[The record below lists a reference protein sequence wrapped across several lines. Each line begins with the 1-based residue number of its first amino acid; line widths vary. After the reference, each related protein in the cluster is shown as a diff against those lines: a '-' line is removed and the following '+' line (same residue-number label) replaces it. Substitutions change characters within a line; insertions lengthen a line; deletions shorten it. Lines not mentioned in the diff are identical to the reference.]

1 MKRTI
6 LVILVVTELLLP
18 HFIKAQYFY
27 ANEKYYYNPF
37 TAEAGISFGI
47 MNAFTD
53 LGGNKGIGK
62 SFIKDLNFKT
72 SQLCGGGYIAV
83 NYKDAITLKLE
94 AAFGKVTAYD
104 SILKNVKA
112 STFGRY
118 ERNLSFQTKIADF
131 MLAAEIHPL
140 FFKTD
145 WGNNEPPKIS
155 PYAVFGIG
163 FYSFNP
169 QAKFNGRWIDLQPL
183 RTEGQGF
190 TEYPDNK
197 VYKLKQI
204 NIPIGIG
211 VRFEIS
217 PVFNTRIELIHR
229 ILKTDY
235 LDDVSTKYIDP
246 SLFSAHLPAGLAAL
260 SKQLYDRRGELSP
273 NVPSAI
279 NNERGDSKDNDA
291 YFSLQIKVGYTFR
304 QKRKSY

>member
-1 MKRTI
+1 MKRII
-6 LVILVVTELLLP
+6 LFILVVTGLSFP
-18 HFIKAQYFY
+18 HGTKAQYFY
-27 ANEKYYYNPF
+27 SNEKYYYNSF
-37 TAEAGISFGI
+37 AAEAGVSIGL
-47 MNAFTD
+47 MNALTD
-53 LGGNKGIGK
+53 LGGNKGTGK
-62 SFIKDLNFKT
+62 PFIKDLNLRS
-72 SQLCGGGYIAV
+72 SQLCSGGYIAV
-83 NYKDAITLKLE
+83 NYKDAVTLKLE
-94 AAFGKVTAYD
+94 GTFGKLTGYD

-118 ERNLSFQTKIADF
+118 ERNLSFQTKITDF

-163 FYSFNP
+163 FFSFNP
-169 QAKFNGRWIDLQPL
+169 QAKLNGQWIDLQPL

-197 VYKLKQI
+197 IYKLKQI
-204 NIPIGIG
+204 NIPIGMG
-211 VRFEIS
+211 FRYEIS
-217 PVFNTRIELIHR
+217 SVFNTRIELVHR
-229 ILKTDY
+229 ILRTDY
-235 LDDVSTKYIDP
+235 LDDVSTKYINP

-260 SKQLYDRRGELSP
+260 SKQLYDRRGELNP
-273 NVPSAI
+273 NVPSAT
-279 NNERGDSKDNDA
+279 NNKRGDSKDNDT

>member
-1 MKRTI
+1 MKK
-6 LVILVVTELLLP
+6 LVLFILVVIGILHPVFTE
-18 HFIKAQYFY
+18 AQYFY
-27 ANEKYYYNPF
+27 SNEKYYYNSF
-37 TAEAGISFGI
+37 TAEAGISIGL
-47 MNAFTD
+47 MNALTD
-53 LGGNKGIGK
+53 LGGKKGIGK
-62 SFIKDLNFKT
+62 SFIKDLNFRT
-72 SQLCGGGYIAV
+72 SQFCAGGYLAL
-83 NYKDAITLKLE
+83 NYKDAVTIKLE
-94 AAFGKVTAYD
+94 GTFGKLTGYD

-118 ERNLSFQTKIADF
+118 ERNLSFQTKITDF

-140 FFKTD
+140 FFKAD
-145 WGNNEPPKIS
+145 WGNDEPPKIS

-163 FYSFNP
+163 FFSFNP
-169 QAKFNGRWIDLQPL
+169 QAKLNGLWIDLQPL

-190 TEYPDNK
+190 TEYSGNK
-197 VYKLKQI
+197 IYKLKQI
-204 NIPIGIG
+204 NIPIGMG

-217 PVFNTRIELIHR
+217 SVFNTRIELVHR
-229 ILKTDY
+229 ILRTDY

-279 NNERGDSKDNDA
+279 NNKRGDSKDNDA

-304 QKRKSY
+304 QRRKMY